1 MLQGLLQKG
10 ENICSGGRVAR
21 DCCFLI
27 RILLYTETCMLNR
40 LPGLKK
46 GKPLCFFAIH
56 FPDMVAGICKQT
68 GSEVHSG
75 LRHDIYYWQ
84 SLFFASWQCDSSS
97 LHSQKIY

>member
-1 MLQGLLQKG
+1 MYPTDQEKDWGAWALHADLPLNQTSENGDVLIACEWLFFFLL
-10 ENICSGGRVAR
+10 
-21 DCCFLI
+21 
-27 RILLYTETCMLNR
+27 
-40 LPGLKK
+40 
-46 GKPLCFFAIH
+46 AIH

-75 LRHDIYYWQ
+75 LRHDVYYWQ